1 MCGIVGYIGHRRA
14 SSILL
19 EGLQSLEYRGY
30 DSAGI
35 ALIHNGHFDLIRA
48 SGKLANLATKIDPE
62 HSAQVGIGHTRWAT
76 HGRPSEENA
85 HPHVSQN
92 GKIVAVHNGIFENFL
107 DLRSQLVSE
116 GFLFKSETDT
126 ECFPHLIERSM
137 RKGLPF
143 RDAFSEALK
152 SVEGIYA
159 LACMHADDP
168 GQILVARS
176 GPPLALGMGQGE
188 MFIAS
193 DAIPL
198 LKHTQRIIF
207 LEDGDWAEISTDR
220 IRIYS
225 SDHKEIE
232 RPVHDITYNPQSV
245 EKIGF
250 DHYMQKEIFEQ
261 PQSISN
267 TLYNR
272 LPLGDEAMPLALNLS
287 DDTLKKV
294 ERILIVACGTSWH
307 AGLIGKFYLETFSR
321 IPVEVDYASEFRYR
335 DAVVGPYTL
344 AIGITQSGETADT
357 LAALKELKRLGAT
370 TLAICNMQG
379 SSVTRL
385 AEATLL
391 THAGPEI
398 GVASTKAFTTQLI
411 ALILLALKLG
421 DLKQTLPLAKR
432 NELIQGLRELPAH
445 LEQTLHLEPGVKKW
459 ASDWHGSRD
468 FLYLGRGPMYPI
480 ALEGALKLKEISYI
494 HAEGYPAGEMKHGPI
509 ALIDSQLPIVALLPQ
524 DAHHDK
530 TASNLQEASARG
542 GQILGLVTKGDTT
555 LQSIAKDLLELPKT
569 HPWLA
574 PLVFMVP
581 LQLLAYHIAL
591 HRKCDVDQPRNLAKS
606 VTVE

>member
-1 MCGIVGYIGHRRA
+1 MCGIVGYIGHNRA

-48 SGKLANLATKIDPE
+48 SGKLANLATKIDPQ

-107 DLRSQLVSE
+107 DLRSQLGSE

-126 ECFPHLIERSM
+126 ECFPHLVERSM

-143 RDAFSEALK
+143 REAFSEALK

-159 LACMHADDP
+159 LACMHADDA
-168 GQILVARS
+168 GHILVARS
-176 GPPLALGMGQGE
+176 GPPLALGIGQGE

-193 DAIPL
+193 DAVPL

-220 IRIYS
+220 ISIYS

-261 PQSISN
+261 PQAISN

-287 DDTLKKV
+287 DDSLKK
-294 ERILIVACGTSWH
+294 G
-307 AGLIGKFYLETFSR
+307 
-321 IPVEVDYASEFRYR
+321 
-335 DAVVGPYTL
+335 
-344 AIGITQSGETADT
+344 
-357 LAALKELKRLGAT
+357 
-370 TLAICNMQG
+370 
-379 SSVTRL
+379 
-385 AEATLL
+385 
-391 THAGPEI
+391 
-398 GVASTKAFTTQLI
+398 
-411 ALILLALKLG
+411 
-421 DLKQTLPLAKR
+421 
-432 NELIQGLRELPAH
+432 
-445 LEQTLHLEPGVKKW
+445 
-459 ASDWHGSRD
+459 
-468 FLYLGRGPMYPI
+468 
-480 ALEGALKLKEISYI
+480 
-494 HAEGYPAGEMKHGPI
+494 
-509 ALIDSQLPIVALLPQ
+509 
-524 DAHHDK
+524 
-530 TASNLQEASARG
+530 
-542 GQILGLVTKGDTT
+542 
-555 LQSIAKDLLELPKT
+555 
-569 HPWLA
+569 
-574 PLVFMVP
+574 
-581 LQLLAYHIAL
+581 
-591 HRKCDVDQPRNLAKS
+591 
-606 VTVE
+606 